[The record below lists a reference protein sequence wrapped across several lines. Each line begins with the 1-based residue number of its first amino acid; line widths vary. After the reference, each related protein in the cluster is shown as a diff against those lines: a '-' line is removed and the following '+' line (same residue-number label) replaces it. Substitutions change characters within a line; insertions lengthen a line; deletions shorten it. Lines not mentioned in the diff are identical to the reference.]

1 MKKFLVLIAFWV
13 ISFPGLASSPE
24 GLKDFAHKQSQV
36 QLASEII
43 EKLESN
49 HLVKKDYESIRKEA
63 FDLYLERLDPNKTI
77 FILSELPEINK
88 DSFNKNLISKDLK
101 VAFSLF
107 NLYSDRYYSRYN
119 LQIDF
124 LESVE
129 EVDLRSSRKIK
140 RTLSDNERTS
150 NLEELE
156 SLWKDLIINDLI
168 QLMLSGNDL
177 DESISKTTK
186 RLNNQLNY
194 FEQTRVEDVFNIFVN
209 SITSIYGP
217 HTSYMSPKNSE
228 DFDINMSLS
237 LEGIG
242 ALLSSDGLYTSISSL
257 VPGGPAE
264 KTEQLKPEDK
274 IIGVGQD
281 DDGEIVDV
289 IGWRIDDVVDL
300 IRGPKGS
307 KVRLQIIPT
316 NAISDSETE
325 EIEIVRNVVKLED
338 QAAEKKILPIQR
350 GQKNYKVGV
359 IALPAFYFDFEAY
372 QKRDYNYKS
381 SSKDVKRLLKELK
394 RENIDGLVI
403 DLRNNG
409 GGSLYEANALAHL
422 FLGRGTTVQVKN
434 SNGNIQG
441 LGERWGYQFYD
452 KPIVILVNKFSAS
465 ASEILAGAIQDYD
478 RGLVVGTSTF
488 GKGTVQKVDLLSSGQ
503 IKYTESKFYRVSGSS
518 TQNLGVEP
526 DINLPTLFNI
536 DELGESSLDRAL
548 DHDSIPG
555 TTVKNF
561 NRVSNFKDILRK
573 LSLDRVEESPL
584 FKSIKARKQWQSENK
599 SEFLDLNLDKRIE
612 QKNSIEKF
620 LLANENN
627 LRRSLNLPTYESY
640 KDFMDREDDPES
652 LDIESEILGEAANI
666 LIDLVELKKEPL
678 MAMNQK

>member
-13 ISFPGLASSPE
+13 ISFPGLTSSPE

-63 FDLYLERLDPNKTI
+63 FDLYLERLDPNKTV

-107 NLYSDRYYSRYN
+107 NLYADRYYSRYN

-156 SLWKDLIINDLI
+156 TLWKDLIINDLI

-478 RGLVVGTSTF
+478 RGLILGEQTY
-488 GKGTVQKVDLLSSGQ
+488 GKGTVQNLIDLNRFLPSSGDKFGQ
-503 IKYTESKFYRVSGSS
+503 VKLTIAKFYRITGSS
-518 TQNLGVEP
+518 TQHKGVEP
-526 DINLPTLFNI
+526 DIAFPSAFSA
-536 DELGESSLDRAL
+536 DEYGESSKPSAL
-548 DHDSIPG
+548 PWDQINP
-555 TTVKNF
+555 TK
-561 NRVSNFKDILRK
+561 
-573 LSLDRVEESPL
+573 
-584 FKSIKARKQWQSENK
+584 FKSYGDIDSV
-599 SEFLDLNLDKRIE
+599 
-612 QKNSIEKF
+612 
-620 LLANENN
+620 
-627 LRRSLNLPTYESY
+627 LP
-640 KDFMDREDDPES
+640 
-652 LDIESEILGEAANI
+652 
-666 LIDLVELKKEPL
+666 ELKKEHQRRVKNNIEFQFLVEDINEMNERREKNSYSLNLETRKEEKEIADQKKKLRDEERQESTELTIKGDEEVKKENLKVDDPL
-678 MAMNQK
+678 LEESGHILADFILAKIG